1 MTGWAHFSGLAVGDG
16 KVFATTH
23 DGAVYAFAVRPP
35 GAPAAKTWSY
45 AAPVTETRAA
55 AATAAAPSPGAIP
68 QCGETN
74 QVFAQRCAL
83 CHGVDG
89 KGIAS
94 RHTPDFTDSS
104 WQQSQAD
111 KKLLDAITNGT
122 ENGMPAFG
130 GQLTPAQ
137 IDALVHCMIRGFAAP
152 AGR

>member
-1 MTGWAHFSGLAVGDG
+1 
-16 KVFATTH
+16 
-23 DGAVYAFAVRPP
+23 
-35 GAPAAKTWSY
+35 
-45 AAPVTETRAA
+45 
-55 AATAAAPSPGAIP
+55 
-68 QCGETN
+68 
-74 QVFAQRCAL
+74 VFAQRCAV
-83 CHGVDG
+83 CHGPDG

-94 RHTPDFTDSS
+94 RHTPDFMDSS
-104 WQQSQAD
+104 WQQSQSD